1 MILAHRNSHN
11 SLRVAKLHII
21 FINQLISQFFCLFGE
36 GYNKL
41 IISILQTQEAATKHC
56 SFVLNHY
63 NDPV

>member
-11 SLRVAKLHII
+11 SLRVAKLHFL
-21 FINQLISQFFCLFGE
+21 FINQLISQFFSFSGGGNE
-36 GYNKL
+36 L